1 MNAETNPN
9 KEVIAQGRMPTLSN
23 TKVVN
28 GGEHMNMEIKK
39 IDSDYMNQS
48 ENKLSKVY
56 STNIDKESIEL
67 TTMKNK
73 LEDSELMS
81 DRIDKDLLNPFKN
94 NPYTQS
100 LSSFAY

>member
-9 KEVIAQGRMPTLSN
+9 KEVIAQGRLPTLSN

-48 ENKLSKVY
+48 DNKLSKVY
-56 STNIDKESIEL
+56 STNIDASKIEL

-94 NPYTQS
+94 NPYTQP

>member
-1 MNAETNPN
+1 MN
-9 KEVIAQGRMPTLSN
+9 V
-23 TKVVN
+23 
-28 GGEHMNMEIKK
+28 EIKK
-39 IDSDYMNQS
+39 INSDYMNQS
-48 ENKLSKVY
+48 ENKLTKLY
-56 STNIDKESIEL
+56 STNVDKNTIEL